1 MVHTNGVRAVTIEDL
16 EELRYLDSEIRA
28 VQQEIEGMYNTYRSP
43 AFEKIGQSPLSP
55 GDPTA
60 QAVSKVMQLQR
71 KYNSML
77 TEMADRRD
85 RVNAWLVELDDREIR
100 SIIRWH
106 YLNGKSWKQTSG
118 LVYGGIAGE
127 RNAYR
132 VLRRYFG
139 KDK

>member
-1 MVHTNGVRAVTIEDL
+1 MTIEDL
-16 EELRYLDSEIRA
+16 EDLRYLNSEIKA
-28 VQQEIEGMYNTYRSP
+28 VQREIENMYNTYRSP

-71 KYNSML
+71 KYNIML

-85 RVNAWLVELDDREIR
+85 LVNAWLVSLDNGEIK

-118 LVYGGIAGE
+118 LVYGDRSNE

-132 VLRRYFG
+132 VIRRYFG

>member
-1 MVHTNGVRAVTIEDL
+1 MTIEEL
-16 EELRYLDSEIRA
+16 EELRYLNSEIRA

-43 AFEKIGQSPLSP
+43 AFEKIGSSPQHA

-60 QAVSKVMQLQR
+60 DAVRKIIGLQA

-77 TEMADRRD
+77 NDMADRRD
-85 RVNAWLVELDDREIR
+85 RVNAWLVSLDDGEIK

-106 YLNGKSWKQTSG
+106 YLCGKSWKQTSG
-118 LVYGGIAGE
+118 LVYGGRSNE

-132 VLRRYFG
+132 VIRRFFG

>member
-1 MVHTNGVRAVTIEDL
+1 MTIEDL
-16 EELRYLDSEIRA
+16 EELRYLNSEIRA
-28 VQQEIEGMYNTYRSP
+28 VQREIENMYNTYRSP

-85 RVNAWLVELDDREIR
+85 MVNAWIMSLDDGEIK

-106 YLNGKSWKQTSG
+106 YINGESWKRTSG
-118 LVYGGIAGE
+118 LVYGDRSNN

-132 VLRRYFG
+132 VIRRYFG

>member
-1 MVHTNGVRAVTIEDL
+1 MTIEDL

-43 AFEKIGQSPLSP
+43 AFEKIGQSTLSP

-85 RVNAWLVELDDREIR
+85 RVNAWLVELDDQEIR

>member
-1 MVHTNGVRAVTIEDL
+1 MTIDDL
-16 EELRYLDSEIRA
+16 EELRYLDSEIQA
-28 VQQEIEGMYNTYRSP
+28 VQREIENMYNTYRSP

-85 RVNAWLVELDDREIR
+85 MVNAWIMSLDDGEIK

-118 LVYGGIAGE
+118 LVYGDRSNE

-132 VLRRYFG
+132 VIRRYFG

>member
-1 MVHTNGVRAVTIEDL
+1 MTIEDL
-16 EELRYLDSEIRA
+16 EELRYLNSEIMA

-43 AFEKIGQSPLSP
+43 AFEKIGQTPLSP
-55 GDPTA
+55 GDPTS
-60 QAVSKVMQLQR
+60 QAVHKVMQLQR
-71 KYNSML
+71 KYNDML

-85 RVNAWLVELDDREIR
+85 RVNAWLVDLEDQEIK

-118 LVYGGIAGE
+118 LVYGDLAGE

-132 VLRRYFG
+132 AVRRFFG

>member
-1 MVHTNGVRAVTIEDL
+1 MTIDEL
-16 EELRYLDSEIRA
+16 EELRYLNSEIQA
-28 VQQEIEGMYNTYRSP
+28 VQREIEGMYNTYRSP
-43 AFEKIGQSPLSP
+43 AFEKIGSSPQHA

-60 QAVSKVMQLQR
+60 DAVRKIMDLQA
-71 KYNSML
+71 KYNAML
-77 TEMADRRD
+77 NEMADRRD
-85 RVNAWLVELDDREIR
+85 RVNAWLVSLDDGEIK

-118 LVYGGIAGE
+118 LVYGGRSNE

-132 VLRRYFG
+132 VIRRYFG

>member
-1 MVHTNGVRAVTIEDL
+1 MTIEEL
-16 EELRYLDSEIRA
+16 EELRYLDSEIQA
-28 VQQEIEGMYNTYRSP
+28 VQREIENMYNTYRSP
-43 AFEKIGQSPLSP
+43 AFEKIGSSPLSP

-60 QAVSKVMQLQR
+60 QAVSKVIQLQR
-71 KYNSML
+71 KYNIML

-85 RVNAWLVELDDREIR
+85 RVNAWLVELDDPEIR

-106 YLNGKSWKQTSG
+106 YLNGKSWKKTSG
-118 LVYGGIAGE
+118 LVYGDRSNE

-132 VLRRYFG
+132 VIRRYFG

>member
-1 MVHTNGVRAVTIEDL
+1 MTIEDL
-16 EELRYLDSEIRA
+16 EDLRYLDSEIQA
-28 VQQEIEGMYNTYRSP
+28 VQREIENMYNTYRSP

-55 GDPTA
+55 SDPTA

-71 KYNSML
+71 KYNNML

-85 RVNAWLVELDDREIR
+85 LVNAWLVSLDNGEIK

-118 LVYGGIAGE
+118 LVYGGRSNE

-132 VLRRYFG
+132 VIRRYFG

>member
-1 MVHTNGVRAVTIEDL
+1 MTSEEL
-16 EELRYLDSEIRA
+16 EELRYLNSEIRA

-43 AFEKIGQSPLSP
+43 AFEKIGSSPQHA

-60 QAVSKVMQLQR
+60 DAVRKIIGLQA

-77 TEMADRRD
+77 NDMADRRD
-85 RVNAWLVELDDREIR
+85 RVNAWLVSLDDGEIK

-106 YLNGKSWKQTSG
+106 YLCGKSWKQTSG
-118 LVYGGIAGE
+118 LVYGGRSNE

-132 VLRRYFG
+132 VIRRYFG

>member
-1 MVHTNGVRAVTIEDL
+1 MTIEDL
-16 EELRYLDSEIRA
+16 EDLRYLDSEIQA
-28 VQQEIEGMYNTYRSP
+28 VQREIENMYNTYRSP

-85 RVNAWLVELDDREIR
+85 RVNAWLVELDDPEIR

-118 LVYGGIAGE
+118 LVYGDRSNE

-132 VLRRYFG
+132 VIRRYFG

>member
-1 MVHTNGVRAVTIEDL
+1 MTIEDL
-16 EELRYLDSEIRA
+16 EELRYLNSEIRA

-43 AFEKIGQSPLSP
+43 AFEKIGHSPLSP

-71 KYNSML
+71 KYNRML
-77 TEMADRRD
+77 TEMTDKRD
-85 RVNAWLVELDDREIR
+85 RINAWVAELDDPEIR

-118 LVYGGIAGE
+118 LVYGANSYY
-127 RNAYR
+127 NAR
-132 VLRRYFG
+132 KVLMRWFG
-139 KDK
+139 KEK

>member
-1 MVHTNGVRAVTIEDL
+1 MTIEDL
-16 EELRYLDSEIRA
+16 EELRYLDSEIKA

-43 AFEKIGQSPLSP
+43 AFEKIGQTPLSP

-85 RVNAWLVELDDREIR
+85 MVNAWLVSLDNGEIK

-106 YLNGKSWKQTSG
+106 YLNGKSWKQTSV
-118 LVYGGIAGE
+118 LVYGANSYY
-127 RNAYR
+127 NAR
-132 VLRRYFG
+132 KALMRFFG
-139 KDK
+139 REK

>member
-1 MVHTNGVRAVTIEDL
+1 MTIDEL
-16 EELRYLDSEIRA
+16 EELRYLDSEIQA
-28 VQQEIEGMYNTYRSP
+28 VQREIENMYNTYRSP

-85 RVNAWLVELDDREIR
+85 MVNAWLVSLDNGEIK

-118 LVYGGIAGE
+118 LVYGDRSNE

-132 VLRRYFG
+132 VIRRYFG

>member
-1 MVHTNGVRAVTIEDL
+1 MTIEDL

-106 YLNGKSWKQTSG
+106 YLNGKSWKQTSK
-118 LVYGGIAGE
+118 LVYGANSYY
-127 RNAYR
+127 NAR
-132 VLRRYFG
+132 KTLMRFFG
-139 KDK
+139 KEK

>member
-1 MVHTNGVRAVTIEDL
+1 MTIEEL
-16 EELRYLDSEIRA
+16 EELRYLNSEIRA

-43 AFEKIGQSPLSP
+43 AFERIGSSPQLA

-85 RVNAWLVELDDREIR
+85 RVNAWLVELDDPEIR

-118 LVYGGIAGE
+118 LVYGDRSNE

-132 VLRRYFG
+132 VIRRYFG

>member
-1 MVHTNGVRAVTIEDL
+1 M
-16 EELRYLDSEIRA
+16 
-28 VQQEIEGMYNTYRSP
+28 QQEIEGMYNTYRSP
-43 AFEKIGQSPLSP
+43 AFEKLGSSPQHA

-60 QAVSKVMQLQR
+60 DAVRKIIGLQA

-77 TEMADRRD
+77 NDMADRRD
-85 RVNAWLVELDDREIR
+85 RVNAWLVSLDDGEIK

-106 YLNGKSWKQTSG
+106 YLCGKSWKQTSG
-118 LVYGGIAGE
+118 LVYGGRSNE

-132 VLRRYFG
+132 VIRRYFG

>member
-1 MVHTNGVRAVTIEDL
+1 MTIEDL
-16 EELRYLDSEIRA
+16 EDLRYLNSEIKA
-28 VQQEIEGMYNTYRSP
+28 VQREIENMYNTYRSP

-71 KYNSML
+71 KYNIML

-85 RVNAWLVELDDREIR
+85 LVNAWLVSLDNGEIK

-118 LVYGGIAGE
+118 LVYGDRSNE

-132 VLRRYFG
+132 VSRRYFG

>member
-1 MVHTNGVRAVTIEDL
+1 MTIDEL
-16 EELRYLDSEIRA
+16 EELRYLDSEIQA
-28 VQQEIEGMYNTYRSP
+28 VQREIENMYNTYRSP

-85 RVNAWLVELDDREIR
+85 LVNAWLVSLDNGEIK

-118 LVYGGIAGE
+118 LVYGDRSNE

-132 VLRRYFG
+132 VIRRYFG

>member
-1 MVHTNGVRAVTIEDL
+1 MTIDDL
-16 EELRYLDSEIRA
+16 EELRYLDSEIQA
-28 VQQEIEGMYNTYRSP
+28 VQREIENMYNTYRSP

-85 RVNAWLVELDDREIR
+85 RVNAWLVSLDNGEIK

-118 LVYGGIAGE
+118 LVYGDRSNE

-132 VLRRYFG
+132 VIRRYFG

>member
-1 MVHTNGVRAVTIEDL
+1 MTIEDL
-16 EELRYLDSEIRA
+16 EELRYLDSEIQA
-28 VQQEIEGMYNTYRSP
+28 VQREIENMYNTYRSP

-85 RVNAWLVELDDREIR
+85 RVNAWLVELDDPEIR

-118 LVYGGIAGE
+118 LVYGANSYY
-127 RNAYR
+127 NAR
-132 VLRRYFG
+132 KVLMRWFG
-139 KDK
+139 KEK